1 MKFLRKAA
9 ALLCILFMM
18 ASPLLA
24 NAEYAAYKGRDGFLF
39 GVNGHNRSYEAYPE
53 KNLEQQVRLAAEMG
67 SKVYRFNFVPM
78 SLNDFDYLD
87 KVYRTVHAYGM
98 ELLLVMEGSHD
109 EYEDIRDH
117 AKMVAKRYA
126 GKINYIQVGN
136 ERDIPAMLG
145 ASVDGTQKA
154 HYNMSALAA
163 SVNQLKAMCEGVREG
178 SPSTKIIIN
187 FSYKHTYYL
196 DYLHEQKVDF
206 DIIGWDW
213 YSNMGEY
220 EPTMEKILSFG
231 KEMMVCETNL
241 WDGRDADAETTRSQW
256 LKEFA
261 DFIYNYDSP
270 LVKGFIVYEL
280 LDEPA
285 MSSDGDTGN
294 EGHYGLV
301 NNSRSG
307 DIGKPKQAYYDLQKW
322 WGGKAMP
329 NVVVPGEATEA
340 PAKTTTTAKKTAAPT
355 TTAVKTTEASQTTT
369 TAGTETTLQATSE
382 ATTASTAAT
391 SAGASTTAAAP
402 SEKEEGGLPV
412 WPFVVGGIVVVL
424 LAAGGVFLWL
434 WKAGKLPWLNK

>member
-1 MKFLRKAA
+1 MNCYARPPLSSAPC
-9 ALLCILFMM
+9 LV

-39 GVNGHNRSYEAYPE
+39 GVNGHNRGYEAYPE

-67 SKVYRFNFVPM
+67 SKVYRFNLVPM
-78 SLNDFDYLD
+78 SLDEFEYLD

-270 LVKGFIVYEL
+270 LVKGSSCMSCWTSRRCQ
-280 LDEPA
+280 A
-285 MSSDGDTGN
+285 MGIQ
-294 EGHYGLV
+294 EM
-301 NNSRSG
+301 R
-307 DIGKPKQAYYDLQKW
+307 
-322 WGGKAMP
+322 
-329 NVVVPGEATEA
+329 
-340 PAKTTTTAKKTAAPT
+340 
-355 TTAVKTTEASQTTT
+355 
-369 TAGTETTLQATSE
+369 
-382 ATTASTAAT
+382 ATTDWSTIPAAAT
-391 SAGASTTAAAP
+391 SASQNRPITICRNGGAARRCPMLSFPAKP
-402 SEKEEGGLPV
+402 PRRRQKPPQPPRKPPLP
-412 WPFVVGGIVVVL
+412 
-424 LAAGGVFLWL
+424 
-434 WKAGKLPWLNK
+434 LPQP